1 MLVETDTIID
11 YAKNLQI
18 LYVEDDPDI
27 QESTIIILEIFFDK
41 VITASNGLEGIEK
54 FKNHTIDIIITD
66 INMPFMNGL
75 DMAKEIKKIDMN
87 VPILISSAY
96 NDTNYF
102 LEAITIGVEG
112 YLLKPLDLEQFKQG
126 LYKAINAI
134 RIQREHKLYQD
145 KLKNRLVQ
153 KSKIL
158 LEQSKLVA
166 MGEMIDIIAHQWKQP
181 LNSIVMHASMIES
194 SLESMDKEAL
204 QNEFQECYS
213 NLNMQIDHLLE
224 TLNEFR
230 TFFRPNNTL
239 EVVSIQSIIDSTLVL
254 LKDELLSHQIQ
265 IHVEC
270 DPKLSLKVYP
280 NDIKQLFI
288 NIIIN
293 AKEAMVN
300 NNVASNQREIFIKCY
315 KQNSHI
321 ILQIK
326 NSGSS
331 IDESIIENIFNMNF
345 TTKQESGGTGI
356 GLYMCSLICEKYNAE
371 IKAYNDD
378 GVVFEITF

>member
-27 QESTIIILEIFFDK
+27 QESTIIILEIFFEK

-75 DMAKEIKKIDMN
+75 DMAKEIKKINMN

-181 LNSIVMHASMIES
+181 LNSIVMHASMIEN